1 MKKAWQRRRSVR
13 GATNKPQELDDAVLR
28 RLAKRI
34 YIPLPDANVRRDLL
48 RHKLKGQAFSLPSGE
63 LGKLVRDTEGYSGS
77 DLQAMCEEAATMPV
91 RDLGPNILTV
101 RANQVR
107 RLKYADFQKAMSVI
121 QPSYVKSK
129 WEELEQWNKEFGAN

>member
-1 MKKAWQRRRSVR
+1 MF

-28 RLAKRI
+28 RPVSMLVLAYNCVKLLNICTAVCDAYTFMNPVKRI

-63 LGKLVRDTEGYSGS
+63 LGKLVRDTEDKCLNNGYSGS
-77 DLQAMCEEAATMPV
+77 DLQAMCEEAAMMPV

-101 RANQVR
+101 RSNQVR
-107 RLKYADFQKAMSVI
+107 RLKYADFQKAM
-121 QPSYVKSK
+121 
-129 WEELEQWNKEFGAN
+129 